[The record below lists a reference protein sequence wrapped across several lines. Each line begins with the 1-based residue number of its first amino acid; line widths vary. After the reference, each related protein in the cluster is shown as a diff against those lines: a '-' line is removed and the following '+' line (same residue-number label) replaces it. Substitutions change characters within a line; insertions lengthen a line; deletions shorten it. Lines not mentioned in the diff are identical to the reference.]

1 MNRAEFLK
9 QSASF
14 EVWVFENIGEVICF
28 TFYRS
33 PEEQLV
39 EFNAGRSRVKSGKH
53 QQWKAKDYAV
63 WDDVDADG
71 NVDKDE
77 LRFNDDPHYLA
88 MGEEWERRGGIWGGR
103 WKDPHDPYHFEG

>member
-9 QSASF
+9 ESAAF
-14 EVWVFENIGEVICF
+14 EVWVFENIGPVVCF

-53 QQWKAKDYAV
+53 QDWKAKDYALF
-63 WDDVDADG
+63 DDVDGDG
-71 NVDKDE
+71 LVDKDE
-77 LRFNDDPHYLA
+77 LRWNNDPRYLK
-88 MGEEWERRGGIWGGR
+88 MGEEWERRGGTWGGR
-103 WKDPHDPYHFEG
+103 WTDPHDIYHFEG